1 MKFEALKTRV
11 DRAERVVES
20 RAQQSVQEWNNLKQ
34 HWVAAWTPGRIIAA
48 GLAAG
53 FLVGRAN
60 PMRTLSGT
68 RLVGARWM
76 PLVSSISSLF
86 ASVKAAMAAGQAGE
100 AADTA
105 VETAEEA
112 AAHSQPAAAFDD
124 LEEEPVVDEAFY
136 DEDED
141 GDPIAPR
148 PAEAATEVSER

>member
-1 MKFEALKTRV
+1 MKFEMLQKRV
-11 DRAERVVES
+11 ERAERMVEL
-20 RAQQSVQEWNNLKQ
+20 RAEQSLCEWESLKQ
-34 HWVAAWTPGRIIAA
+34 TWRAGWTPARIIAA

-53 FLVGRAN
+53 FLVGRAS
-60 PMRTLSGT
+60 PLRALSGT
-68 RLVGARWM
+68 RWM

-86 ASVKAAMAAGQAGE
+86 ASVKAAVAAGHAGE

-105 VETAEEA
+105 VETADEA
-112 AAHSQPAAAFDD
+112 AQARPAPAPFDEM
-124 LEEEPVVDEAFY
+124 EEEPVVDEAFY

>member
-1 MKFEALKTRV
+1 MKFELLKQRV
-11 DRAERVVES
+11 ERAERLVEL
-20 RAQQSVQEWNNLKQ
+20 RAEKSVCEWKSLKQ
-34 HWVAAWTPGRIIAA
+34 TWRAGWTPARIIAA

-53 FLVGRAN
+53 FLVGRTH
-60 PMRTLSGT
+60 PMRALSGT
-68 RLVGARWM
+68 RWM

-105 VETAEEA
+105 VETADQA
-112 AAHSQPAAAFDD
+112 AAQSQSAEPFDD
-124 LEEEPVVDEAFY
+124 MEEPVVDEAFY

>member
-1 MKFEALKTRV
+1 MKFEALQKRV
-11 DRAERVVES
+11 ERAEHLVELRAERSVCEWES
-20 RAQQSVQEWNNLKQ
+20 LKQ
-34 HWVAAWTPGRIIAA
+34 TWRAGWTPARIIAA

-53 FLVGRAN
+53 FLVGRAQ
-60 PMRTLSGT
+60 PMRALSGT
-68 RLVGARWM
+68 RWM

-105 VETAEEA
+105 VETADVA
-112 AAHSQPAAAFDD
+112 AAHTQRAAPLD
-124 LEEEPVVDEAFY
+124 EVEEPMVDEAFY

>member
-1 MKFEALKTRV
+1 MKFEALQRRV
-11 DRAERVVES
+11 ERAERLVET
-20 RAQQSVQEWNNLKQ
+20 RAEQSVCEWESLKQ
-34 HWVAAWTPGRIIAA
+34 TWHAGWTPARIIAA

-60 PMRTLSGT
+60 PMRALSGT
-68 RLVGARWM
+68 RWM

-105 VETAEEA
+105 VETADVA
-112 AAHSQPAAAFDD
+112 AAHTQQAAPFY
-124 LEEEPVVDEAFY
+124 EVEEPMVDEAFY

>member
-1 MKFEALKTRV
+1 MKFELLQKRV
-11 DRAERVVES
+11 ERAERMVEL
-20 RAQQSVQEWNNLKQ
+20 RAEQSACEWRSLKQ
-34 HWVAAWTPGRIIAA
+34 TWRAGWTPARIVAA

-53 FLVGRAN
+53 FLMGRAK
-60 PMRTLSGT
+60 PMRALSGT
-68 RLVGARWM
+68 RWM

-105 VETAEEA
+105 VETADQA
-112 AAHSQPAAAFDD
+112 AAQSQQAAPFD
-124 LEEEPVVDEAFY
+124 EVEEPLVDEAFY

-148 PAEAATEVSER
+148 PAEAATDVSER

>member
-1 MKFEALKTRV
+1 MKFEMLQQRV
-11 DRAERVVES
+11 ERAERLVEL
-20 RAQQSVQEWNNLKQ
+20 RAEQSVCEWESLKQ
-34 HWVAAWTPGRIIAA
+34 TWRTGWTPARIIAA

-60 PMRTLSGT
+60 PMRALSGT
-68 RLVGARWM
+68 RWM

-105 VETAEEA
+105 VETADEA
-112 AAHSQPAAAFDD
+112 AAHTQQASFDD
-124 LEEEPVVDEAFY
+124 MEEPMVDEAFY

>member
-1 MKFEALKTRV
+1 MKFELLQKRV
-11 DRAERVVES
+11 ERAERLVEL
-20 RAQQSVQEWNNLKQ
+20 RAEQSVCEWESLKQ
-34 HWVAAWTPGRIIAA
+34 TWRAGWTPARIIAA

-60 PMRTLSGT
+60 PMRALSGT
-68 RLVGARWM
+68 RWM

-86 ASVKAAMAAGQAGE
+86 ASLKAAMAAGQAGE

-105 VETAEEA
+105 VETADQA
-112 AAHSQPAAAFDD
+112 AAHSQTAPAFDG

>member
-1 MKFEALKTRV
+1 MKFEMLQKRV
-11 DRAERVVES
+11 ERAERMVEL
-20 RAQQSVQEWNNLKQ
+20 RAEQSVCEWESLKQ
-34 HWVAAWTPGRIIAA
+34 TWRAGWTPARIIAA

-53 FLVGRAN
+53 FLVGQAK
-60 PMRTLSGT
+60 PMRALSGT
-68 RLVGARWM
+68 RWM

-86 ASVKAAMAAGQAGE
+86 ASVKAAVAAGHAGE

-105 VETAEEA
+105 VETADQA
-112 AAHSQPAAAFDD
+112 AAHAPQATPFDD
-124 LEEEPVVDEAFY
+124 MEEPVVDEAFY